1 MRSSDR
7 KRLRFSGA
15 LSGLCVNQF
24 LNADEHSLASS
35 ARSNCV
41 HEQAA
46 KLGPVSRAAGMDCE
60 WPLYLQTAE
69 KQKHNVDARPYIEVL

>member
-24 LNADEHSLASS
+24 LNADEHSPASS

-46 KLGPVSRAAGMDCE
+46 KLGPVSRAAGMGCE
-60 WPLYLQTAE
+60 CLFYWKGRFMRPEAAE
-69 KQKHNVDARPYIEVL
+69 RSNIR